1 MEENKDI
8 LDYTVLDIINICKDS
23 TCINCKVSKF
33 CNPLMNKTQPKEVLI
48 GEKTKRNN
56 VNFTTIEIKLLK
68 ELFGN
73 IKPDIYLYRDT
84 NNSLSWSIYAEDFD
98 GHALP
103 SYLFPSIPVGV
114 CVYVNKYLK

>member
-33 CNPLMNKTQPKEVLI
+33 CDSLKIRVQPKKLLI
-48 GEKTKRNN
+48 NERTKRND
-56 VNFTTIEIKLLK
+56 VSFTASEIKLLK
-68 ELFGN
+68 ELFSN
-73 IKPDIYLYRDT
+73 FKRDIYLYRDA
-84 NNSLSWSIYAEDFD
+84 NNSLSWSIYAEDLD
-98 GHALP
+98 GHVLP
-103 SYLFPSIPVGV
+103 NYLFPSITASV

>member
-23 TCINCKVSKF
+23 NCINCKVSKF
-33 CNPLMNKTQPKEVLI
+33 CDSLMDGIQPKDLFVSER
-48 GEKTKRNN
+48 TKRNN
-56 VNFTTIEIKLLK
+56 VNFTTTEIKLLK

-73 IKPDIYLYRDT
+73 CKCDVYLYRDT
-84 NNSLSWSIYAEDFD
+84 NNSLSWSIYAVDFD
-98 GHALP
+98 GHVLP
-103 SYLFPSIPVGV
+103 NHLFPSLPAGV

>member
-23 TCINCKVSKF
+23 TCINCKVSAF
-33 CNPLMNKTQPKEVLI
+33 CDSLMDGVEPRKLLVSER
-48 GEKTKRNN
+48 TKRNN
-56 VNFTTIEIKLLK
+56 VDFTTTEIKLLK

-73 IKPDIYLYRDT
+73 VKCDVYLYRDA
-84 NNSLSWSIYAEDFD
+84 NNSLSWSIYAVDFD